1 MTTTASSVNPYSNI
15 SGVSTLETASATTKK
30 SLGQA
35 EFLKLMTTQMT
46 HQDPTKPMENG
57 EFLSQM
63 AQFGTVSGIQ
73 DLQKS
78 FSDFSTSISS
88 DQAMQAASL
97 VGRYVSAPSDNGYLN
112 AKTGYIS
119 GTFDLPSSSSN
130 VSVKIL
136 DTKTKHVIQN
146 IDMGQKS
153 AGSVA
158 FVWDGKDA
166 NGNTMPP
173 GAYQIQPVAT
183 LDGKSTSLQ
192 ANVDSLVGSVSMG
205 GTNGI
210 QLNLDGLNPVSFSKV
225 KQIL

>member
-1 MTTTASSVNPYSNI
+1 MTTVNPYSGL
-15 SGVSTLETASATTKK
+15 GVSTLETATTTAKK
-30 SLGQA
+30 TLGQE

-57 EFLSQM
+57 DFLAQM

-78 FSDFSTSISS
+78 FKDFSASISS

-97 VGRYVSAPSDNGYLN
+97 VGRYVSVPSELGQLN
-112 AKTGYIS
+112 AKAGYIS
-119 GTFDLPSSSSN
+119 GTFDLPSSTSSA
-130 VSVKIL
+130 SVKIL
-136 DTKTKHVIQN
+136 DSKTKHVIQN

-153 AGSVA
+153 AGSVS

-166 NGNTMPP
+166 NGNQMPQ
-173 GAYQIQPVAT
+173 GSYTIQPVAV

-192 ANVDSLVGSVSMG
+192 ANVDSLVDSVSLG
-205 GTNGI
+205 GANGI
-210 QLNLDGLNPVSFSKV
+210 QLNLDGVGAVSFSKV